1 VERVAWRKLL
11 QLDCYQRIGNLAN
24 SSGQSTG
31 FDKIGTRI
39 RIYQQPARA

>member
-1 VERVAWRKLL
+1 VEQLEGRTLL

-39 RIYQQPARA
+39 RIYQQPVPA

>member
-31 FDKIGTRI
+31 YDKIAARI
-39 RIYQQPARA
+39 RVFQQPAQA